1 MKKGTSLP
9 INTVIIFILAALVL
23 AVSLMILFDR
33 GLGSLGLVDDKMNT
47 LELCNKYVKQDPT
60 CQNPNSVDKDLG
72 TNLTIAC
79 SEAGHSSCQ
88 SLSLECL
95 QNCCSVACP

>member
-33 GLGSLGLVDDKMNT
+33 GLGSLGLVDDKMST
-47 LELCNKYVKQDPT
+47 LELCNKYTNQDPT
-60 CQNPNSVDKDLG
+60 CQNPSNVDSTLKNDLR
-72 TNLTIAC
+72 IAC
-79 SEAGHSSCQ
+79 SESGHSECQ
-88 SLSLECL
+88 VGVTPECL
-95 QNCCSVACP
+95 QSCCVGCP